1 MNIVLMGPQ
10 GSGKGTQA
18 NILAERFGFLY
29 FEAGS
34 FLREIA
40 KTNESLKQ
48 IMDSG
53 QLVPDNEMASYVNA
67 YLDSKNVYDQ
77 ILFDGYP
84 RDIKQYEILKSWLID
99 KNTKID
105 AVIVLEI
112 SEAETLKRLR
122 LRKIK
127 EGRGDDNIDSIIKRL
142 KLYRI
147 RTEKLISEIKDEVKI
162 IEVNGE
168 RDIDAIAWE
177 LGNIV
182 KNLQSE
188 TDAV

>member
-1 MNIVLMGPQ
+1 MGPQ

-18 NILAERFGFLY
+18 AILAQKFGFLY

-40 KTNESLKQ
+40 KTNESLRSM
-48 IMDSG
+48 MDAG
-53 QLVPDNEMASYVNA
+53 QLVPDEEMASYVNA
-67 YLDSKNVYDQ
+67 YLDSKNTYDN

-84 RDIKQYEILKSWLID
+84 RDVKQYQILKSWLID
-99 KNTKID
+99 KNASLD
-105 AVIVLEI
+105 AVIILEI

-127 EGRGDDNIDSIIKRL
+127 ESRGDDNVDSIIRRL
-142 KLYRI
+142 KLYRT
-147 RTEKLISEIKDEVKI
+147 RTEKLIKEIKDEVRI
-162 IEVNGE
+162 IKVNGE
-168 RDIDAIAWE
+168 RDVDAIAWE

-182 KNLQSE
+182 KNLK
-188 TDAV
+188 